1 MSGVSKTCG
10 TCRSWDCGELAKVG
24 SLTYRSKI
32 PECKLLGKQTNAA
45 ESCWGWKEADP
56 WELVLRKRGG
66 YIDGEYE

>member
-1 MSGVSKTCG
+1 MSEIAKTCG
-10 TCRSWDCGELAKVG
+10 TCSKWDCGELAKVG

-56 WELVLRKRGG
+56 WDLVLRKKAGH
-66 YIDGEYE
+66 IEGEYE